1 MTTKVEALSNS
12 FPEELRSAVKG
23 FDDENRQA
31 IVAALLL
38 SGDLSFTELTHAVGI
53 SKGLLSHHLDLLLDS
68 ALLRNYSPAE
78 LRGRY
83 DSYYGVSSFGQAFLS
98 SLLHTLAVRTRPLP
112 NSNPT
117 TNSSAALDLWRTSGG
132 SSTLQ
137 SQASVSQPQVT
148 SVLRTS

>member
-1 MTTKVEALSNS
+1 MAPKVEALSNS

-38 SGDLSFTELTHAVGI
+38 RGDLSFTELAHTLDI

-78 LRGRY
+78 FRGRY
-83 DSYYGVSSFGQAFLS
+83 DSYYGVSSFGEAFLA

-112 NSNPT
+112 DSNPT
-117 TNSSAALDLWRTSGG
+117 TNNSAVLDVWKTSTRSGAL
-132 SSTLQ
+132 Q
-137 SQASVSQPQVT
+137 AQVAVSQAQVT
-148 SVLRTS
+148 SVLGTP